1 MAAPSGQNMEEE
13 DYEWQPPSEAE
24 MKIIQARRERSDKI
38 SKIMGDYLLKG
49 YKMLGSVCD
58 VCETILLED
67 KSGQTYCIACRELDT
82 DADKDDPA
90 VNEAAARTKVAE
102 RSQTDDGLK
111 CTSSGFK
118 LSAGGDLGLSTVSCV
133 SVPPNT
139 RTQEKHGSHTDI
151 YNEVVDNLCQT
162 IKLASDQLKQ
172 STSVEYSIHLCNL
185 IKTSADAIQSLKSIT
200 N

>member
-1 MAAPSGQNMEEE
+1 MATEEE

-49 YKMLGSVCD
+49 YKMLGSVCG

-67 KSGQTYCIACRELDT
+67 KSGLTYCIACRELDT
-82 DADKDDPA
+82 DADKDDPV

-102 RSQTDDGLK
+102 RSKTDEGLK
-111 CTSSGFK
+111 STSSGFK
-118 LSAGGDLGLSTVSCV
+118 LSTGGGDLGLSTVSCV
-133 SVPPNT
+133 NVPPNIGT
-139 RTQEKHGSHTDI
+139 RETQGGHTDT

-185 IKTSADAIQSLKSIT
+185 IKSSADAIQSLKSIT